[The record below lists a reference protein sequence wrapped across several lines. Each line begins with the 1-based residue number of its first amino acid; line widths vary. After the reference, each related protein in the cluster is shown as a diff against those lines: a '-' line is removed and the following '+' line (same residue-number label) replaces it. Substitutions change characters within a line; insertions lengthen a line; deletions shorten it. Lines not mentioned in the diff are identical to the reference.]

1 MSEAAA
7 PAVAPTATPTL
18 GSLMAAGDPS
28 PAPVTTPEAGDA
40 GGDDADPVA
49 EARKKARELLFNGV
63 EAEVDENGEPVEAKP
78 AAEKPP
84 EPEKKPEAEKPE
96 GDEVALSKEWRR
108 LRAQE
113 DRLVKRQKEFAETQR
128 SLESKTAE
136 LETRAAKLAERE
148 AQMNDP
154 VAFLQSAGWDKDRI
168 VQWIQGDGK
177 VDPEILVK
185 QLSDRH
191 QKEMEELRAERE
203 REREQLQTEKQQR
216 EFQRLGAELDHET
229 STMLKDA
236 DFPLLQRFT
245 ARKGEAGVQKRVK
258 DIIAKVWQEKRTV
271 VDPREALVY
280 LERELAEVQ
289 LTDSPGQVPAARP
302 ANPAAV
308 EPKPITNQATSQ
320 RTVVPQE
327 DEDNLDG
334 WRARA
339 RKIMRGEIP
348 ADE

>member
-1 MSEAAA
+1 MSEISAA
-7 PAVAPTATPTL
+7 PVVATPVAAPPPNAAEPAAPEV
-18 GSLMAAGDPS
+18 AAG
-28 PAPVTTPEAGDA
+28 AGEP
-40 GGDDADPVA
+40 GDDADPVA
-49 EARKKARELLFNGV
+49 EARRKARELLFNGV
-63 EAEVDENGEPVEAKP
+63 EAEVDEHGEPVEVKPEPKPEAKTEPEAKP
-78 AAEKPP
+78 AEKD
-84 EPEKKPEAEKPE
+84 
-96 GDEVALSKEWRR
+96 GDEVALSKKWAKF
-108 LRAQE
+108 RAQE
-113 DRLVKRQKEFAETQR
+113 TRLVERQKAHAAEQKAFESKTKEFAARE
-128 SLESKTAE
+128 
-136 LETRAAKLAERE
+136 AKLAERE

-154 VAFLQSAGWDKDRI
+154 IAFMQSAGWDKDRI

-203 REREQLQTEKQQR
+203 RERNELQTEKQNR
-216 EFQRLGAELDHET
+216 EFQRLGAELDRET
-229 STMLKDA
+229 SAMLQEA

-245 ARKGEAGVQKRVK
+245 AKKGEQGVQKRVK
-258 DIIAKVWQEKRTV
+258 DIIAAVWREKQTV
-271 VDPREALVY
+271 VDPREALAY

-289 LTDSPGQVPAARP
+289 LSDSPGQVPAARP

-308 EPKPITNQATSQ
+308 EPKPITNQATAQ

-327 DEDNLDG
+327 DDDNLDG

-339 RKIMRGEIP
+339 RKIMRGEIQ